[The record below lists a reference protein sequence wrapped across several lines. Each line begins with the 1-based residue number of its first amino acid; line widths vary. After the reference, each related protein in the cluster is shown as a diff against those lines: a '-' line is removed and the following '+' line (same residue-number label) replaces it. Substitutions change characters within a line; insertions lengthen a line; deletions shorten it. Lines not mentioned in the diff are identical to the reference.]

1 MVAVR
6 CPSAARRASC
16 ATNRRFLEEV
26 LARMKREDAVR
37 AFPDELPEWRHVDFK
52 ASVWSLRHYRKE
64 FAETDPSSP
73 LRAHAAANVPDADA
87 VGVVF
92 WYDAAAARKAKV
104 RYLTAAKD
112 AVGIARQGWH
122 HPNDK
127 LTPTIEEVQ
136 PGVVEITATIGDGD
150 DSEPVFLLVLMGYLG
165 HATYL

>member
-1 MVAVR
+1 M
-6 CPSAARRASC
+6 PSRTSFQNGGTSTSRPPCGRS
-16 ATNRRFLEEV
+16 
-26 LARMKREDAVR
+26 
-37 AFPDELPEWRHVDFK
+37 
-52 ASVWSLRHYRKE
+52 RHYRKE

-73 LRAHAAANVPDADA
+73 LRAHAAANADADA

-104 RYLTAAKD
+104 RHLTAAKD

-136 PGVVEITATIGDGD
+136 PGVVEITATIGDGTTRVSRVPARAHGVPRSCHVLVMLCGENGVRLRVACYD
-150 DSEPVFLLVLMGYLG
+150 DR
-165 HATYL
+165 